1 MGTTK
6 SYDSPKWPGVNDQIG
21 DVLSDGLP
29 TKDKITSAVGAFAGA
44 YKQFINAGTTGRPG
58 TVTGGTSS
66 VGRTVGGR
74 GAGGGATTRTRAAV
88 SGARL
93 GQFLSSAARSGL
105 GHAVEQLGLG
115 DLKGRPLEEV
125 LDAVLDKL
133 CADGGLLDDSAL
145 TEAMAR
151 TLDELSEDAETVE
164 EFDEL
169 LSARAENLE
178 EYLQIYFAN
187 VLAIN
192 FEQKEG
198 GFVREKIPQKQCDRF
213 FQQAR
218 ELIRTLVNE
227 ELSKD
232 RDLASIDWSGPEA
245 VSIADEINQE
255 VLDILIG
262 DE

>member
-1 MGTTK
+1 
-6 SYDSPKWPGVNDQIG
+6 
-21 DVLSDGLP
+21 
-29 TKDKITSAVGAFAGA
+29 
-44 YKQFINAGTTGRPG
+44 
-58 TVTGGTSS
+58 
-66 VGRTVGGR
+66 
-74 GAGGGATTRTRAAV
+74 
-88 SGARL
+88 
-93 GQFLSSAARSGL
+93 
-105 GHAVEQLGLG
+105 
-115 DLKGRPLEEV
+115 
-125 LDAVLDKL
+125 
-133 CADGGLLDDSAL
+133 
-145 TEAMAR
+145 MAR
-151 TLDELSEDAETVE
+151 TLNELSDEAETLE

-187 VLAIN
+187 VLATN

-198 GFVREKIPQKQCDRF
+198 GFVREKIPQEECDMF

-227 ELSKD
+227 ELSQE
-232 RDLASIDWSGPEA
+232 RDLASIDWGSSEA

>member
-1 MGTTK
+1 MGTSK
-6 SYDSPKWPGVNDQIG
+6 SYGSPKWPCVNDKVG
-21 DVLSDGLP
+21 DAVSDGMP
-29 TKDKITSAVGAFAGA
+29 TQEKVTTAIGAFAKA
-44 YKQFINAGTTGRPG
+44 YKQFINTGTTGRG
-58 TVTGGTSS
+58 GSMTGGLSS
-66 VGRTVGGR
+66 TGRTVGGR
-74 GAGGGATTRTRAAV
+74 GGGGGATARIRAATT
-88 SGARL
+88 GARL
-93 GQFLSSAARSGL
+93 GHFLSSAASSGL
-105 GHAVEQLGLG
+105 SDAAQQLGLG
-115 DLKGRPLEEV
+115 DLEGRPLEEV
-125 LDAVLDKL
+125 LDAVMDRL
-133 CADGGLLDDSAL
+133 CEDGGLLDDSAR

-151 TLDELSEDAETVE
+151 ILDDLSKGAETVE

-169 LSARAENLE
+169 LNSRAENLE

-187 VLAIN
+187 VLAVN

-198 GFVREKIPQKQCDRF
+198 GIVREKIRQEECDRF

-227 ELSKD
+227 ELFQE
-232 RDLASIDWSGPEA
+232 RDLASVDWGSSEA